1 MIGKLL
7 TGSAS
12 SSTEV
17 DSDLSKMEMSFT
29 GNNASHE
36 ISDVGVDAPQG
47 DGAEKHHM
55 EYIKITWDDLV
66 TRMESYIRNHLF
78 EPTKSCTDIIDLLR
92 CHLLKGRDIGDSLN
106 TGGSLDESRRKQYIE
121 RQNNLNRHGIATLMA
136 EILTSNRVGQ
146 DGDFADMAVEL
157 LAEMLEGGNK
167 NVQQSI
173 FLFVTTKDPKGA
185 FLSHIKDR
193 LGRAERAVR
202 ERKDAVRVKYI
213 PFGDDLLKE
222 YDEMIQTFRFIQLM
236 CEGHTLEMQNLM
248 RSQDKHGSTVSINL
262 LLQAIDILT
271 LQVESSAILRRFDEK
286 DLEATE
292 ACLDFL
298 IEALQ
303 GPCPDNQIFI
313 VKHLSPAPAIEACK
327 QIIPSQFHSRC
338 SKEGR
343 LRVQGRAVKLLAACL
358 EGRTDSACHLELATL
373 VEPDMIRAI
382 RQTVVK
388 RYMEIETD
396 ASGNRRGGF
405 VLSRAGMNR
414 SEDDEDELAGDV
426 AKRQALDDAV
436 AVLVDIQSVSN
447 ELATTA
453 EFVAN
458 DSFETS
464 ALQRESAKMKAAR
477 LQHSKDMEFVKDKI
491 GTVEIFWNG
500 RTESVSFPL
509 PLTHRCL
516 QSSSR
521 AAFLNSV
528 DLSTTEK
535 RMKELVMKSDDF
547 FGEMQ
552 HLYELEEKSLHI
564 NLFGSDFNAYKVLK
578 ANLPQ
583 FKRYVYFLNVFLN
596 MTTLVD
602 KETWKQDPGKGLE
615 TQSHQNVGLVVLLLA
630 GYSVISGYY
639 VLAEFPVL
647 KRKLE
652 QQREAYEK
660 EIDEAGMKKR
670 SEM

>member
-1 MIGKLL
+1 
-7 TGSAS
+7 
-12 SSTEV
+12 
-17 DSDLSKMEMSFT
+17 MEFQS
-29 GNNASHE
+29 
-36 ISDVGVDAPQG
+36 P
-47 DGAEKHHM
+47 
-55 EYIKITWDDLV
+55 
-66 TRMESYIRNHLF
+66 HL
-78 EPTKSCTDIIDLLR
+78 KR
-92 CHLLKGRDIGDSLN
+92 
-106 TGGSLDESRRKQYIE
+106 
-121 RQNNLNRHGIATLMA
+121 
-136 EILTSNRVGQ
+136 
-146 DGDFADMAVEL
+146 
-157 LAEMLEGGNK
+157 
-167 NVQQSI
+167 
-173 FLFVTTKDPKGA
+173 
-185 FLSHIKDR
+185 
-193 LGRAERAVR
+193 
-202 ERKDAVRVKYI
+202 
-213 PFGDDLLKE
+213 
-222 YDEMIQTFRFIQLM
+222 
-236 CEGHTLEMQNLM
+236 
-248 RSQDKHGSTVSINL
+248 L

-464 ALQRESAKMKAAR
+464 A
-477 LQHSKDMEFVKDKI
+477 FVCCYLF
-491 GTVEIFWNG
+491 E
-500 RTESVSFPL
+500 R
-509 PLTHRCL
+509 
-516 QSSSR
+516 QSQ
-521 AAFLNSV
+521 
-528 DLSTTEK
+528 T
-535 RMKELVMKSDDF
+535 
-547 FGEMQ
+547 
-552 HLYELEEKSLHI
+552 
-564 NLFGSDFNAYKVLK
+564 
-578 ANLPQ
+578 
-583 FKRYVYFLNVFLN
+583 
-596 MTTLVD
+596 
-602 KETWKQDPGKGLE
+602 
-615 TQSHQNVGLVVLLLA
+615 
-630 GYSVISGYY
+630 
-639 VLAEFPVL
+639 
-647 KRKLE
+647 
-652 QQREAYEK
+652 
-660 EIDEAGMKKR
+660 
-670 SEM
+670 